1 MNPSMKLKLVNKS
14 KNPIPEYKT
23 LGSSGMDLQ
32 VDIVEPITLQPLERA
47 LVPTGLYMELPL
59 GYEAQLRARSGLST
73 KHGITLI
80 NAVGTIDSD
89 YRGEIRIGLVNL
101 SQQPYT
107 IHPGD
112 RVAQMIISRY
122 EQAEILVVQTLEES
136 DRGEGGFG
144 STDLTK

>member
-1 MNPSMKLKLVNKS
+1 MKLKLVNKS